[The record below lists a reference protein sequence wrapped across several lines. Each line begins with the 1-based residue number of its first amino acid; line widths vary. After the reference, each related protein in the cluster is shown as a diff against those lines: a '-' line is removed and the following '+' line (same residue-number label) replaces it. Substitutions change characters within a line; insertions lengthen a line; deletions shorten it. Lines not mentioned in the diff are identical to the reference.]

1 MLDVRGDI
9 FFYRLVST
17 VTVFLPSNFIKAA
30 PTENNYKYLN
40 DYNEF
45 ENQITFNENADSYQR
60 WIPTSN
66 GQSKLKHTRETI
78 DAWLNLKKK
87 THFQST
93 ARSQYL

>member
-1 MLDVRGDI
+1 MIEGQFGLYLHIRSSYKGIESYHVFPAAWPVFRMLDVRGDI

-60 WIPTSN
+60 
-66 GQSKLKHTRETI
+66 
-78 DAWLNLKKK
+78 
-87 THFQST
+87 
-93 ARSQYL
+93 